1 MTKKEFMLQVID
13 FLPNWKLGWGL
24 KALIQNDQLEPDVFE
39 KLYEIF
45 KDWVH
50 KTYSEMQKA
59 QFKQK
64 MEKVEEMKKKEK
76 AHKENESEDLDAM
89 LTSL

>member
-1 MTKKEFMLQVID
+1 
-13 FLPNWKLGWGL
+13 
-24 KALIQNDQLEPDVFE
+24 
-39 KLYEIF
+39 
-45 KDWVH
+45 
-50 KTYSEMQKA
+50 MQKA

-89 LTSL
+89 LTSLQFLFPITE